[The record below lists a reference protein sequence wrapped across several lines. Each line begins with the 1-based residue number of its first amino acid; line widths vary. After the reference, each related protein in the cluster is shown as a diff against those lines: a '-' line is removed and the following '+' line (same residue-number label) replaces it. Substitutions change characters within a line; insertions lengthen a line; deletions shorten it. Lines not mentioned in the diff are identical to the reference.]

1 MNIYTNTLLGVA
13 AIIGLIGLSATPAFA
28 DSIHGVL
35 ENNRVVNETVEAK
48 TIAGKH
54 ESGKLAEGGLDIGVL
69 TCKSI
74 PSTRLNYIFHSNTLV
89 DCIFAHP
96 SGEERYLGE
105 MGMGIGIDLQQ
116 KSNAQTVFT
125 VIVISSDTRTEAYS
139 LEGTYVGGMAS
150 AALGIGA
157 GVSVMFGGGDKNISL
172 QPVAVETSTGLGAAL
187 GIGYLTLVPDEE
199 S

>member
-1 MNIYTNTLLGVA
+1 MKKYTTTLLGVA
-13 AIIGLIGLSATPAFA
+13 AIIGFIVLSATPAFA

-35 ENNRVVNETVEAK
+35 ENNRIANETVEAK

-69 TCKSI
+69 TCKSV
-74 PSTRLNYIFHSNTLV
+74 PSTRLNYIFHSNTVV
-89 DCIFAHP
+89 DCMFTHS

-105 MGMGIGIDLQQ
+105 MGMGIGVDLQL

-125 VIVISSDTRTEAYS
+125 VIAVSSDIRPEAYS
-139 LEGTYVGGMAS
+139 LEGTYIGGKAS
-150 AALGIGA
+150 AALGIGVGA
-157 GVSVMFGGGDKNISL
+157 SVMLGGGDKNISL
-172 QPVAVETSTGLGAAL
+172 QPIAIETSTGLGAAL
-187 GIGYLTLVPDEE
+187 GIGYLTLVPCEE